1 MGAILCQACYFY
13 KVHPILSDFYKNKNF
28 NSFSFPCNISATTKD
43 LNELCVQ
50 LQEGGDQMSGW
61 DQQDGGEKTPE
72 KRRVHL

>member
-1 MGAILCQACYFY
+1 MQSCVRLAIFTRFTLFL
-13 KVHPILSDFYKNKNF
+13 VTFKNKNF